1 MNKYLIGI
9 LLLYSIVFVG
19 CMNDLNPEGGWSDP
33 IVADNDLIVASKD
46 GYLHQ
51 FNLETGYY
59 NDIWK
64 YPRGDE
70 SLGAI
75 YGSTILFDDTL
86 YGNSYSCRGNDC
98 SGKVFAVK
106 KSDAIPEW
114 GNQNISINS
123 RLIGD
128 IAVTEE
134 MILVSTGS
142 VRDEINA
149 SDVSGL
155 LISIDR
161 VSGFINWEI
170 PLDGESWSGVYL
182 QNDIAYLGTLSGSI
196 YAIDISKSNNF
207 LDDPSKRILWTY
219 DSGRAIAGGILISG
233 DSIIFGDFG
242 NRIFKISNQ
251 ARTEGLNFPSKSE
264 WLFNTENWVWATPIE
279 DEGIIYASTLS
290 GYVYA
295 IGRNNGEE
303 KWSAN
308 LDSKIIAS
316 PIVFD
321 RRRGDKIQRSLAV
334 PSADENVYV
343 LSLFDGKELGVF
355 ATESAVK
362 SSPVIHNDLIY
373 VHSVEGK
380 LLWFSTVDMSFRGCT
395 DLVERK
401 PC

>member
-1 MNKYLIGI
+1 MGMKRYEMENAMKWNG
-9 LLLYSIVFVG
+9 
-19 CMNDLNPEGGWSDP
+19 
-33 IVADNDLIVASKD
+33 ASYACFRLACVRPDK
-46 GYLHQ
+46 L
-51 FNLETGYY
+51 TC
-59 NDIWK
+59 
-64 YPRGDE
+64 
-70 SLGAI
+70 SSGA
-75 YGSTILFDDTL
+75 S
-86 YGNSYSCRGNDC
+86 
-98 SGKVFAVK
+98 
-106 KSDAIPEW
+106 
-114 GNQNISINS
+114 
-123 RLIGD
+123 
-128 IAVTEE
+128 
-134 MILVSTGS
+134 
-142 VRDEINA
+142 
-149 SDVSGL
+149 
-155 LISIDR
+155 
-161 VSGFINWEI
+161 
-170 PLDGESWSGVYL
+170 
-182 QNDIAYLGTLSGSI
+182 
-196 YAIDISKSNNF
+196 
-207 LDDPSKRILWTY
+207 
-219 DSGRAIAGGILISG
+219 
-233 DSIIFGDFG
+233 G

-251 ARTEGLNFPSKSE
+251 ARSEGLNFPSKSE